1 MVLVKVKQ
9 HFISS
14 HMRLSKRDK
23 KSWRFTDVRKHHIIH
38 HSCKS
43 KLCTLVSHSNVWTL
57 ELAFCASAVKWHLKK
72 HCTSLLKIV
81 SCGKTCISVS
91 AVQRWRQELFA
102 VCCMDAPSCLH
113 LRASEVPIA
122 LQCPP
127 HWRQL
132 RLCVTKCVLLVH
144 ETNTVMRRV
153 PLQPQC
159 LTNYFPFIIT
169 STEERHK

>member
-1 MVLVKVKQ
+1 MWGSITSYITRVNP
-9 HFISS
+9 SS
-14 HMRLSKRDK
+14 AL
-23 KSWRFTDVRKHHIIH
+23 WP
-38 HSCKS
+38 
-43 KLCTLVSHSNVWTL
+43 LHSNVWTL

-91 AVQRWRQELFA
+91 AVQHWRQELFA

-122 LQCPP
+122 VPSPLKTAQTVC
-127 HWRQL
+127 HQMCSSGAWDKY
-132 RLCVTKCVLLVH
+132 CHEKCNL
-144 ETNTVMRRV
+144 TV